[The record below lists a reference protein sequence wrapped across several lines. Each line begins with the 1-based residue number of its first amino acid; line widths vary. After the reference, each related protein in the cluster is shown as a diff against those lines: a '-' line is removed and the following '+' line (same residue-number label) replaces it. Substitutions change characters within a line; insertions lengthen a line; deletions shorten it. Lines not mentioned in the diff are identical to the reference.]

1 MVTVF
6 QTGTTKVSCFWYE
19 EILKNHTGDGMT
31 KPQIFEF
38 SQKQKCE
45 NHFYSRSKPHI
56 LKFEKGD
63 I

>member
-1 MVTVF
+1 M
-6 QTGTTKVSCFWYE
+6 TTMMMSSVYKKRYE

-45 NHFYSRSKPHI
+45 SHFYSRSKPHI